1 MKNLFILSLVAILNL
16 FTLDIDAQTSNS
28 AYDSIKLLNLD
39 YYAAKPVDSLLHVIP
54 QSYDYI
60 GIIGTTRNNARSL
73 CIYYPNNLNILI
85 TPKKYKFMT
94 RNDPNRIWNLTL
106 FKKETAYLIEV
117 IHPDPLYPSLLG
129 QQ

>member
-1 MKNLFILSLVAILNL
+1 LKKAIAIITLL
-16 FTLDIDAQTSNS
+16 FTFLKFDVLAQNNPV
-28 AYDSIKLLNLD
+28 YDSIKILNLD
-39 YYAAKPVDSLLHVIP
+39 YYAAKPVDSLLQVVP

-85 TPKKYKFMT
+85 TPKRYKFMT